1 MNSLPVRT
9 LETSEIM
16 ERLFNAYG
24 PQHWWPAKTRF
35 EVIVGAYL
43 TQNTAWRN
51 VELAINNLRRARMIS
66 PSAIHRAQL
75 NTVEQLIRPS
85 GYYRQKAANLKAFVQ
100 YLYANHSGS
109 LTSLFKRATPTLRK
123 ELLSLPGV
131 GPETADCILLY
142 AANRPVFVVDVYAR
156 RLFFRHGLVRQDSTY
171 LEIQSWVESQFAAS
185 PCKNTSDLTR
195 KFNEFH
201 ALIVEVGKHHCRKE
215 ARCQYCPLQSCLPA
229 KTPSR
234 EVREF

>member
-1 MNSLPVRT
+1 MNSLTAHT

-24 PQHWWPAKTRF
+24 PQHWWPAKMRF

-51 VELAINNLRRARMIS
+51 VELATNNLRRARMIS
-66 PSAIHRAQL
+66 PSALHRAKVSTL
-75 NTVEQLIRPS
+75 EQLIRPS

-100 YLYANHSGS
+100 YLYTNYSGS
-109 LTSLFKRATPTLRK
+109 LSNLFRRATPTLRR

-156 RLFFRHGLVRQDSTY
+156 RLFFRHGLVRQDSSY
-171 LEIQSWVESQFAAS
+171 AEIQSLVESQFAALPGRS
-185 PCKNTSDLTR
+185 ASDLTQ

-215 ARCQYCPLQSCLPA
+215 ARCQNCPLQSCLPDED
-229 KTPSR
+229 T
-234 EVREF
+234 V